1 MARIINKIL
10 NNFGL
15 VIFLLLA
22 WEISSRLIIYKGYI
36 NNAEILFPP
45 LSSVLKEAVVL
56 IQDKVIFMHL
66 LMSLKRVMV
75 GFGLSVL
82 FAVPLGL
89 ILSLSKRWA
98 RQAEPII
105 ECIRFIPPVAW
116 IPISILWFGIS
127 EPQQYFIIFIGTFT
141 TIFTTIF
148 NEANS
153 IPKEL
158 ECTALC
164 LGASRLNLILK
175 VIIPATL
182 SGIFLG
188 MRLGLGLAWYL
199 IVASEFVSASSG
211 LGYLILEGRNIVNTQ
226 LIFVGMIIIGLIS
239 FLSNSIILKIK
250 NLILPWTRKDTEISG
265 IFESRQAM

>member
-1 MARIINKIL
+1 MARIIDKIL

-45 LSSVLKEAVVL
+45 LSSVFKEVVIL
-56 IQDKVIFMHL
+56 IKEKVILIHF
-66 LMSLKRVMV
+66 LMSLKRVLI

-82 FAVPLGL
+82 FSVPLGL
-89 ILSLSKRWA
+89 ALSISRRWA

-116 IPISILWFGIS
+116 IPISIIWFGVS
-127 EPQQYFIIFIGTFT
+127 EPQQYYIIFIGTFT

-164 LGASRLNLILK
+164 LGASRLSLILK
-175 VIIPATL
+175 VIIPASL

-211 LGYLILEGRNIVNTQ
+211 LGYLILEGRNIINTER
-226 LIFVGMIIIGLIS
+226 IFVGMIIIGLIS
-239 FLSNSIILKIK
+239 YFSNFIILKIK
-250 NLILPWTRKDTEISG
+250 KLVLPWTRKDKEISG
-265 IFESRQAM
+265 IFESRQAL